1 MYDSDASWI
10 LLATCVDWKAIMQQ
24 ENASTRN
31 EVLTVQEVAT
41 YLKVSRSTVWRWCKN
56 GKLPA
61 FRIGREWRIHQ
72 ETLDKLT
79 GRVPALN
86 PQSE

>member
-1 MYDSDASWI
+1 
-10 LLATCVDWKAIMQQ
+10 MQP
-24 ENASTRN
+24 ENAPTKD

-61 FRIGREWRIHQ
+61 FRIGREWRIHR
-72 ETLDKLT
+72 EALDKLT
-79 GRVPALN
+79 GRVEVLN
-86 PQSE
+86 S